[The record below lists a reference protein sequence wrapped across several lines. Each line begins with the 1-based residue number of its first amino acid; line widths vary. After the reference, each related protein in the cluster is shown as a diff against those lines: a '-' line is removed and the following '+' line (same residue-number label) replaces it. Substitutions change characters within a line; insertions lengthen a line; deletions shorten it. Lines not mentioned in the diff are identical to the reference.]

1 MTELE
6 ELKTLLKNIDDEIK
20 IRTNVNDLRSLHR
33 MHDKTA
39 DLINLLEKGEK

>member
-6 ELKTLLKNIDDEIK
+6 DLKTLLKNIDNEIK
-20 IRTNVNDLRSLHR
+20 IRTNANDLRSLHR

-39 DLINLLEKGEK
+39 DLIERMEKL

>member
-6 ELKTLLKNIDDEIK
+6 DLKILLKNIDDEIK
-20 IRTNVNDLRSLHR
+20 IRTNKPDLRSLHR

-39 DLINLLEKGEK
+39 DLIEKMEKQKL